1 MDFITD
7 LPKSEGYENMIV
19 VTDRLSKGVIADGL
33 KDLETE
39 TVARWFIRRYYL
51 YYFLLFVIISDR
63 GVQFTG
69 TL

>member
-33 KDLETE
+33 KDLEAE
-39 TVARWFIRRYYL
+39 TVAR
-51 YYFLLFVIISDR
+51 
-63 GVQFTG
+63 
-69 TL
+69 

>member
-7 LPKSEGYENMIV
+7 LPKSEGYENIIV
-19 VTDRLSKGVIADGL
+19 VTDRLSKGVITDGL
-33 KDLETE
+33 KDLEAE

-63 GVQFTG
+63 GA
-69 TL
+69 